1 VDLALAVAGVKR
13 MNLGGSMN
21 DAIRP
26 EHRRRRSSRDDRL
39 ERLII
44 TEHSAAVL
52 FEKLA
57 HRDADGRLVDAG
69 LLHVTGDA
77 IEPRATVAG
86 ETAPRGPGLATDVDD
101 VRDGRDRL
109 EVVDDRRHA
118 EGALDRRKGR
128 LEARL
133 AALALE
139 RLQQR

>member
-1 VDLALAVAGVKR
+1 
-13 MNLGGSMN
+13 
-21 DAIRP
+21 
-26 EHRRRRSSRDDRL
+26 RDDRL

-44 TEHSAAVL
+44 TKHSAAVL
-52 FEKLA
+52 FDELA

-69 LLHVTGDA
+69 LLHVTRDA

-109 EVVDDRRHA
+109 DVVDDRRHA

-139 RLQQR
+139 RLQQRCLFAADVRARARVDVHVDLVAHAEGAVAEV